1 MSPVYTFNAYLKNKK
16 SRNIQYLFFSIIECE
31 KHIECFTIMRQ
42 QKIVGE
48 EKASQP
54 DLKDS
59 WEGVKELKLE
69 F

>member
-1 MSPVYTFNAYLKNKK
+1 MSPVYMFHAYLKNKK

-31 KHIECFTIMRQ
+31 KHIECFTILRQ

-54 DLKDS
+54 VLKDS
-59 WEGVKELKLE
+59 WEGVKELKLG